1 MNKFSLLVLFIFSFS
16 SFSLSIEAKAEKV
29 YIGCFIESG
38 KERKLQPEEILSLG
52 EVEKDRYGEYRIPYF
67 LNILQNGEVKNT
79 IDGEFT
85 ISRRKIFDYRL
96 KSSTL
101 KLSNEGIARVLAV
114 DIKEDSIVS
123 FKERCQKKSGFI
135 IEHPLF

>member
-1 MNKFSLLVLFIFSFS
+1 MST
-16 SFSLSIEAKAEKV
+16 EAYAEKV
-29 YIGCFIESG
+29 YIGCFIEIKNG
-38 KERKLQPEEILSLG
+38 QERKLQPEEILSLG

-67 LNILQNGEVKNT
+67 LKILQNGEVKNT

-101 KLSNEGIARVLAV
+101 ELSNKGIAKVLAV

-123 FKERCQKKSGFI
+123 FKERCQEKSGFI